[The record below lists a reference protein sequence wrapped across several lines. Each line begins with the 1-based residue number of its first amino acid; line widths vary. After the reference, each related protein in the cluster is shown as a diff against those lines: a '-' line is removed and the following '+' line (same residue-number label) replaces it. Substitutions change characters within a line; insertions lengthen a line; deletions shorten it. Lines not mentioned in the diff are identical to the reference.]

1 MVQVDVFWSYA
12 IGAGFATAAG
22 RQLRERAR
30 KRRPR
35 LEDPYLL
42 ANVLFLALIFAP
54 SGLYLVWEFPSWET
68 MHVGDRSMPAW
79 LVTLFAVTNV
89 SQGILGYF
97 VVEWL
102 IARGRGYL
110 AYLQVI
116 AGYFAMFFILV
127 HGWDGEGYQRFFSAT
142 RDDYESWSGDWTAWL
157 TSDVALTLLGMGVVL
172 VPVMLGLIASW
183 ITRGARLA
191 DPSTGAR
198 ALSPAGAVTAA
209 LATVFGGGL
218 GLAVASSLLVHA
230 LGTAP
235 GALASIVLI
244 AAVLWPGSLVHRLY
258 LTFGFPDLERGRA
271 ASPAAAVPEPS
282 G

>member
-22 RQLRERAR
+22 RQLKERAKKR
-30 KRRPR
+30 KPR

-110 AYLQVI
+110 AYLQVM

-127 HGWDGEGYQRFFSAT
+127 HGWDGEGYQRFFSESRA
-142 RDDYESWSGDWTAWL
+142 DYESWSGDWTAWL
-157 TSDVALTLLGMGVVL
+157 TSDVALSLLGMGVVL

-183 ITRGARLA
+183 MTRGARLA
-191 DPSTGAR
+191 DPDSGAR
-198 ALSPAGAVTAA
+198 ALSPAGAVAAA

-218 GLAVASSLLVHA
+218 GLAVASSLLLHA
-230 LGTAP
+230 LGTIP

-244 AAVLWPGSLVHRLY
+244 AAVLWPGSLVYRLY
-258 LTFGFPDLERGRA
+258 LSFGFPDLERREA
-271 ASPAAAVPEPS
+271 ASPATALPEPS

>member
-22 RQLRERAR
+22 RQLKERAAKR
-30 KRRPR
+30 KPR

-142 RDDYESWSGDWTAWL
+142 RADYESWSGDWTAWL
-157 TSDVALTLLGMGVVL
+157 TSDVALTLLGMGVIL

-183 ITRGARLA
+183 ITRGARLVA
-191 DPSTGAR
+191 RGSGAR
-198 ALSPAGAVTAA
+198 SLSPAGAVTAA

-218 GLAVASSLLVHA
+218 GLAVASSLLLHA
-230 LGTAP
+230 LGPVP
-235 GALASIVLI
+235 GALASIALI
-244 AAVLWPGSLVHRLY
+244 AALLWPGSLVYRLY
-258 LTFGFPDLERGRA
+258 LTFGFPDLERERA
-271 ASPAAAVPEPS
+271 ASPATVAPEPS

>member
-22 RQLRERAR
+22 RQLKERATKR
-30 KRRPR
+30 KPR

-68 MHVGDRSMPAW
+68 MHVGDRSMPGW

-142 RDDYESWSGDWTAWL
+142 RADYESWSGDWTAWL
-157 TSDVALTLLGMGVVL
+157 TSDVALTLLGMGVIL

-183 ITRGARLA
+183 MTRGARLA
-191 DPSTGAR
+191 APGSGAR
-198 ALSPAGAVTAA
+198 SLSPAGAVTAA

-218 GLAVASSLLVHA
+218 GLAIASSLLLHA
-230 LGTAP
+230 LGTVP
-235 GALASIVLI
+235 GALASVALI
-244 AAVLWPGSLVHRLY
+244 AALLWPGSLVYRLY
-258 LTFGFPDLERGRA
+258 LTFGFPDLEREQA
-271 ASPAAAVPEPS
+271 VSPATVAPEPS